1 MGLKTYEPTSPGRR
15 FMSGATFEELT
26 GVAPEKSLLVPLKK
40 KAGRNSRGVI
50 TVRHRGGGSK
60 RKLRL
65 IDFRRDK
72 IAVPGKVASIEY
84 DPNRAA
90 RIALIHYAD
99 GEKRYILAPLDI
111 KLGDTVQAGEDVDIK
126 SPLLRGGGIVFG
138 PKPRSYRQSMPK
150 KMRRLALKSL
160 LSAKVREGNIKL
172 VQELDFKEPKTKDMM
187 NVLSSLGIDSSALI
201 LTAQSTPNVVKSA
214 ANLPEV
220 KVLPSALIN
229 VLDLLSYKILVATVP
244 AIRNIEQI
252 WGK

>member
-1 MGLKTYEPTSPGRR
+1 VEVPVYSLKGEVVEQIELNPAIFAIPFNEAVVHQAMVRQLANGRQGTASTKTR
-15 FMSGATFEELT
+15 GEVSGST
-26 GVAPEKSLLVPLKK
+26 
-40 KAGRNSRGVI
+40 
-50 TVRHRGGGSK
+50 
-60 RKLRL
+60 RKLYPQKHTGRA
-65 IDFRRDK
+65 RR
-72 IAVPGKVASIEY
+72 G
-84 DPNRAA
+84 
-90 RIALIHYAD
+90 
-99 GEKRYILAPLDI
+99 
-111 KLGDTVQAGEDVDIK
+111 DIK